1 MMPAEV
7 RGPFGGA
14 VSITGVGETAYV
26 RGADKGPRELIV
38 DACDAAIQDAGLR
51 PSDIDGVIP
60 PPGWAL
66 AEDITGH
73 VGISRLNYSVT
84 VHMGGASMLAALQ
97 SAAMAVTSGIAKH
110 VLITMGWNGY
120 SALRSRP
127 GAPKIRRGME
137 AGGYAINSPD
147 YFAPYGIRAPAQ
159 VYSFLLTQYL
169 QRHGLREDAACEIAM
184 LARAH
189 AQLNKNALMA
199 GTPLTEEEYYASSR
213 IAGPLRKLDC
223 CLETD
228 AAAAV
233 IVSATGQA
241 RDMPHHPVLYLGGA
255 EGHPYPADDL
265 VGRVELLATG
275 LHAAAPLAFDR
286 AQISPTDV
294 DVLELYDCFTYVVLL
309 QLEAL
314 GYCDPGGAAD
324 LAVSGALR
332 LGGRWPLNTHGGL
345 MSQGH
350 VWGLNHLV
358 EATRQLRHDAGQAQV
373 HGAETA
379 VVTGWGDLGDGS
391 VAVLGRDR

>member
-1 MMPAEV
+1 MPAEV

-26 RGADKGPRELIV
+26 RGADKVPMELIV

-51 PSDIDGVIP
+51 PSDIDGIIP

-159 VYSFLLTQYL
+159 VYSFVLTQYL

-228 AAAAV
+228 AAAAYV
-233 IVSATGQA
+233 VTTQDRA
-241 RDMPHHPVLYLGGA
+241 RDLPHPPVVVLGAA
-255 EGHPYPADDL
+255 EGHPYPADDIPN
-265 VGRVELLATG
+265 RADPFRIG
-275 LHAAAPLAFDR
+275 LSYAAPVAFAAAGVRPHDLDF
-286 AQISPTDV
+286 
-294 DVLELYDCFTYVVLL
+294 LEVYDCFTYIALL
-309 QLEAL
+309 ELEAL
-314 GYCDPGGAAD
+314 GLCGPGEAGDFVA
-324 LAVSGALR
+324 GGTIE
-332 LGGRWPLNTHGGL
+332 LGGRFPMNTHGGL
-345 MSQGH
+345 LSQGH
-350 VWGLNHLV
+350 AWGMNHLV
-358 EATRQLRHDAGQAQV
+358 EATRQLRGEAGSAQV
-373 HGAETA
+373 PDAEVG
-379 VVTGWGDLGDGS
+379 VVTGWGDFGDGS
-391 VAVLGRDR
+391 VAILGRDR